1 MSNEKKLH
9 PFVQRVIAIREAKGM
24 KQTHFAEE
32 MGFSQAGW
40 SRVEN
45 GGGKSISKMY
55 YDRLVAA
62 YPELKSIAP
71 PPLTVTVATKR
82 NSNKRE
88 FLMSLFKRLG
98 AELSVSEYA
107 KESKKLGIKM
117 CRSYIGMTRRE
128 YRRIIGSTQPA
139 SNVGEV
145 RVLKVADAAYQAKDK
160 KLVAKPEVK
169 LERRVPWT
177 YARGI
182 VSLATHQD
190 AKTLFVGFLR
200 AADAGGMTL
209 KDVLNDLE
217 SV

>member
-24 KQTHFAEE
+24 KQTHFAKE
-32 MGFSQAGW
+32 MEFSQAGW
-40 SRVEN
+40 SHVEN
-45 GGGKSISKMY
+45 GVGKSMSRSY
-55 YDRLVAA
+55 YNRLVTK
-62 YPELKSIAP
+62 YPELKSLAP
-71 PPLTVTVATKR
+71 PPLRDVTLLGRTSSKR
-82 NSNKRE
+82 D
-88 FLMSLFKRLG
+88 FLVSLFKRLG
-98 AELSVSEYA
+98 TGLSISQYM
-107 KESKKLGIKM
+107 KECKKVGVKLS
-117 CRSYIGMTRRE
+117 RSYIQRMRQEHRKETGGTK
-128 YRRIIGSTQPA
+128 PA
-139 SNVGEV
+139 NNVGEV
-145 RVLKVADAAYQAKDK
+145 RVLKVADAAYQTKDK
-160 KLVAKPEVK
+160 KPVAKPEFK

-200 AADAGGMTL
+200 AADAGGLTL

>member
-1 MSNEKKLH
+1 MSNERKPH
-9 PFVQRVIAIREAKGM
+9 PFIQRVIALREAKGI
-24 KQTHFAEE
+24 KQTHFAEK
-32 MGFSQAGW
+32 MKFSQAGW
-40 SRVEN
+40 SRVES
-45 GGGKSISKMY
+45 GIGKSISKMY

-107 KESKKLGIKM
+107 KESKKVGVKLS
-117 CRSYIGMTRRE
+117 RSYLQRMRQEHRKETGGTK
-128 YRRIIGSTQPA
+128 PA
-139 SNVGEV
+139 NNVGEV
-145 RVLKVADAAYQAKDK
+145 RVLKVADAAYQTKDK
-160 KLVAKPEVK
+160 KPVAKPELK

-200 AADAGGMTL
+200 AADAGGLTL